1 MKIKIKGF
9 TKKNRFLWL
18 LGAVLL
24 LLANNYATAETIEM
38 AIKEGNE
45 IIRLPEGSVCLLTL
59 KTDNQFKPEWP
70 PEVYALELM
79 NQETGKKINIAVQSR
94 KVGSL
99 LKKGFKDAFT
109 FNKNTSLWEGL
120 VSFQL
125 SPGQY
130 RLTAVRGGCT
140 RSIGI
145 GAAIATF
152 DFPFDIPFQVMET
165 EYVYL
170 GRIEMIN
177 RERKSDDE
185 IPSGDTTITRIS
197 QRQSGF
203 ATGTFE
209 VAITDN
215 FDPDMGKFR
224 EKYPP
229 IDNHPVAKRI
239 LPPWEKP
246 KKNSPDKEG
255 EMPPKPVDSS
265 NQ

>member
-9 TKKNRFLWL
+9 TRKSFLLWL
-18 LGAVLL
+18 FGAVFL
-24 LLANNYATAETIEM
+24 LLANGYAVAEIIEM

-45 IIRLPEGSVCLLTL
+45 IIRLQEGSVCLMSL

-79 NQETGKKINIAVQSR
+79 NQESGKKINIAVQSR

-120 VSFQL
+120 VSFQV
-125 SPGQY
+125 SPGLY

-145 GAAIATF
+145 GAAMANF
-152 DFPFDIPFQVMET
+152 DFPFDIPFQVMEA

-177 RERKSDDE
+177 RERKSEDE
-185 IPSGDTTITRIS
+185 IPSGDTTITRIP

-209 VAITDN
+209 VAIMDN
-215 FDPDMGKFR
+215 FDTDLAKFR

-229 IDNHPVAKRI
+229 IDNQTVAKRI
-239 LPPWEKP
+239 LPSWEKP

-255 EMPPKPVDSS
+255 GIPPTPVDSK
-265 NQ
+265 N